1 MELADLLASVRAA
14 LGRDLGAST
23 PAPPASPAFAVPAP
37 VTDRAALVDRFC
49 ERAAAVGVEIRRVAE
64 AELDATLA
72 ALGASRAPLV
82 DGAAAYDREVGLTD
96 AAWAIAETGSVV
108 VAAAPDAPRGLS
120 AATLVHVA
128 VVREADVV
136 QTLAEALARGA
147 EGGLPSALTVVTGP
161 SKTADIEGIIVT
173 GVHGPG
179 RVVAVVVSP
188 GAGATR
194 AG

>member
-1 MELADLLASVRAA
+1 MTQVAY
-14 LGRDLGAST
+14 
-23 PAPPASPAFAVPAP
+23 
-37 VTDRAALVDRFC
+37 
-49 ERAAAVGVEIRRVAE
+49 GVWDGVAY
-64 AELDATLA
+64 
-72 ALGASRAPLV
+72 G
-82 DGAAAYDREVGLTD
+82 
-96 AAWAIAETGSVV
+96 GS
-108 VAAAPDAPRGLS
+108 AAPDAPRGLS